1 MKSYIVLWIIM
12 LFLLT
17 PSELKAQTN
26 KSGNIK
32 KNLTVKDLNK
42 LELEKIKTISVKP
55 NLTTDTSLKK
65 DTLLKK
71 QVFSPDTI
79 KKVIKNSIEN
89 NSIELIKIKTDKPD
103 SSKIKILSTVK
114 ESVIHEKIRDTN
126 VNTLKDSVSII
137 NAVRIIDTV
146 IKSPKNLFSKSNEIT
161 VKEKISKTDSLLY
174 ASYLINARFA
184 DSVRNANK
192 YWLDSTMSSLPKKK
206 PVVMNDDD
214 EIEIFVSGGGF
225 YAGVNP
231 KMYDRLTI
239 YHSGLVHRE
248 FKTKL
253 QGEQIEEK
261 KLSKEELKKLAQFI
275 IDMGFFDY
283 NNVYDCN
290 VKDMDCKTRMKS
302 KPEPVALS
310 VSVAIGARRKRIYVA
325 FFAPK
330 MERNYVAYPASL
342 EKIIEAIFAVIAR

>member
-1 MKSYIVLWIIM
+1 M

-26 KSGNIK
+26 KSGINK
-32 KNLTVKDLNK
+32 KSTTVKDLNK

-55 NLTTDTSLKK
+55 NLPSDTVLKK

-79 KKVIKNSIEN
+79 KKVIKNSNEIK
-89 NSIELIKIKTDKPD
+89 SIELIKIKKDNPD
-103 SSKIKILSTVK
+103 SLKNKSASLVK
-114 ESVIHEKIRDTN
+114 ESVIPEKIRDTI
-126 VNTLKDSVSII
+126 VNMLKDSVSII
-137 NAVRIIDTV
+137 NDVRIIDTV
-146 IKSPKNLFSKSNEIT
+146 IKSPKNLIIKSNEIT
-161 VKEKISKTDSLLY
+161 FKEKISKTDSLLY
-174 ASYLINARFA
+174 ASYLKNARFA

-192 YWLDSTMSSLPKKK
+192 NWLDSTMSSLPKKK
-206 PVVMNDDD
+206 PVVMNEDD

-290 VKDMDCKTRMKS
+290 VKDIDCKTRMKS

-310 VSVAIGARRKRIYVA
+310 VSIAIGARRKKIYVA

-330 MERNYVAYPASL
+330 IESNYVAYPSSL
-342 EKIIEAIFAVIAR
+342 EKIVEAIYAVIAQ